1 MRVFTA
7 ALATEINTFSP
18 IPTDLASFKENF
30 YFPPGTHPQGA
41 RLFTAPLAVLRRR
54 AAAEGFAL
62 IEGTCTFAEPAG
74 MVAREAYETLR
85 DEILGQ
91 LRAALPL
98 DAVILGL
105 HGAMVA
111 HGYDD
116 CEGDFLARI
125 RAIVGPKVVIG
136 AELDPHCHMT
146 RAKLAAAD
154 ILICFKEFPHTDFL
168 ERGEELVELC
178 LRAVRG
184 EIRPVMSAHDCRM
197 IASFPTSRQP
207 MRSFVD
213 KIMRLEGR
221 DGILSI
227 SVAHCFPY
235 ADVPEIGA
243 KVVVVTDDR
252 KAAGDR
258 LAREL
263 GAELWAMRGK
273 TTPDY
278 DGPDGAITRALA
290 NNKPQPVV
298 LADPSDN
305 PGGGAPGDSTVI
317 LRRLIERRV
326 EGAVIGPIWDPVAV
340 RFCFGAGEGAR
351 LQLRFGGK
359 TAPASGQPIDAEVV
373 IEKLVRRAHQTFAGA
388 RVELG
393 DCAAIRFGGIR
404 AVLIS
409 NRTQALGPDLFT
421 NLGVD
426 LSAQRIVVVKSTNH
440 FYAGFAPLASEV
452 LYVDSDG
459 PIPRDMRRV
468 PYRRV
473 RRPIWP
479 LDDDPHR
486 EEAAQ

>member
-1 MRVFTA
+1 MRVFSA

-18 IPTDLASFKENF
+18 IPTDLKSFKDNF
-30 YFPPGTHPQGA
+30 YFPPGTHPEGA
-41 RLFTAPLAVLRRR
+41 RLFTAPLVVARRR
-54 AAAEGFAL
+54 AKSDGFTL
-62 IEGTCTFAEPAG
+62 IEGTCSFAEPAG
-74 MVAREAYETLR
+74 MVSREAYETLR

-91 LRAALPL
+91 LRAALPV

-116 CEGDFLARI
+116 CEGDLLAHV
-125 RAIVGPKVVIG
+125 RAIVGPKVVVG

-146 RAKLAAAD
+146 EAKVAAAD

-168 ERGEELVELC
+168 ARGEELVDLC
-178 LRAVRG
+178 LKAARN
-184 EIRPVMSAHDCRM
+184 EIRPVMSVHDCRM

-207 MRSFVD
+207 MRGFVD
-213 KIMRLEGR
+213 KIIGLEGR
-221 DGILSI
+221 DGVLSI

-235 ADVPEIGA
+235 ADVPEVGA
-243 KVVVVTDDR
+243 KIVVVTDDR
-252 KAAGDR
+252 KAVGDH
-258 LAREL
+258 LAKSL
-263 GAELWAMRGK
+263 GEELWSMRGK
-273 TTPDY
+273 TTPEF

-290 NNKPQPVV
+290 NNRPQPVV
-298 LADPSDN
+298 MADPSDN

-317 LRRLIERRV
+317 LRRLIERGV

-340 RFCFGAGEGAR
+340 RFCFAAGEGAK

-359 TAPASGQPIDAEVV
+359 TAPSSGQPIDAEVT
-373 IEKLVRRAHQTFAGA
+373 ITKLVRNAHQTFAGA
-388 RVELG
+388 IVPLG
-393 DCAAIRFGGIR
+393 DCAAIRFGGIA

-426 LSAQRIVVVKSTNH
+426 LGKQRIVVVKSTNH
-440 FYAGFAPLASEV
+440 FYAGFAPLAAEV

-459 PIPRDMRRV
+459 PIPRDMRRI
-468 PYRRV
+468 PYTRLK
-473 RRPIWP
+473 RPIWP
-479 LDDDPHR
+479 LDENPHGV
-486 EEAAQ
+486 A